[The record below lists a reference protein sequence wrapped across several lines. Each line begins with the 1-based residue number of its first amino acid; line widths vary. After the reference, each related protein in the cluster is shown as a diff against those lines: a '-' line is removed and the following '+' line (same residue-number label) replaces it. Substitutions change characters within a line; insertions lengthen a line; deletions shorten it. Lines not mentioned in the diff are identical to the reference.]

1 MNYCKMLIVVSDI
14 EDGYILYFPPKYSL
28 NYGVHLDCFNNSYH
42 YYESA
47 SEKYP
52 EIPNPNESS
61 IICPLN

>member
-1 MNYCKMLIVVSDI
+1 MNYCKMLILVSDI
-14 EDGYILYFPPKYSL
+14 EGGSVLYFPPKYSL

-52 EIPNPNESS
+52 
-61 IICPLN
+61 LKFLTRMKVVLYAL